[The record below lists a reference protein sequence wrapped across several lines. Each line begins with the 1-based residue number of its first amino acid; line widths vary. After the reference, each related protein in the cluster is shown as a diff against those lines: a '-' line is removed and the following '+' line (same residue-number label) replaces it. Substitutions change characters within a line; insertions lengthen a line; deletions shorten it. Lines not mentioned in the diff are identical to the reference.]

1 VSNTWCKRT
10 ERLLSSSTMSLIC
23 VGSDLRICFVWVCL
37 SCQYTAVNAAVD
49 AVLSAAVIAV
59 VIAVVNAA
67 VNAAVSAILDDA
79 VNAAVSG

>member
-1 VSNTWCKRT
+1 
-10 ERLLSSSTMSLIC
+10 MSLIC

-59 VIAVVNAA
+59 VNAA